1 MVMNN
6 IEQKTET
13 LSQNLQ
19 DWLQKHFGN
28 KDITQYKNL
37 ALSLIFYKFLSD
49 QHEQFANENLGREI
63 TYSSLGEH
71 QHEDLMIALK
81 EEAKD
86 SLGYFVAPKYL
97 IGSFAQA
104 YSNNNEYYFLEVFDQ
119 AIFQFQQ
126 NLTEQSLQVFD
137 GLLSDIDT
145 RSALLGGTGTARN
158 QALGSMLVDLNSMDF
173 YLHDNSKILGK
184 AFFSIIEFMAMS
196 LGKKKGDFYTPA
208 HVSELM
214 ASIVHTE
221 KSRVLNLYDP
231 TFGSGSLLIKTDQ
244 TLDFVDQIYGQD
256 IIDGNLKT
264 ARMNFLINGYHYSK
278 LKLDSDDTLEK
289 PKHLDMKFDVIVCNP
304 KFSQTWNNNEA
315 KKHDPRF
322 ANYGKLA
329 PKSKADLAFI
339 QHIVYSLEEDGIAVV
354 LIPHGV
360 LFRGDS
366 EGTIRKYL
374 LERLNCIDAVIGL
387 AKDLS
392 PVIDTEVAM
401 LVLKKNRKPKDKIL
415 FINAKEFYE
424 KQKAFNIISPEQI
437 AEITDIYKT
446 KAIIPKIS
454 EYVEYSKIVDHGY
467 NLNIPRYIDLFEP
480 ESEVDIDE
488 VAIRLEKIDENLE
501 QIDLDIRKYC
511 DELSVRY
518 PFKI

>member
-1 MVMNN
+1 MNTL
-6 IEQKTET
+6 EQKTEY
-13 LSQNLQ
+13 LSQKLQ
-19 DWLQKHFGN
+19 EWLKKHFGK
-28 KDITQYKNL
+28 KDIAQYKNL

-49 QHEQFANENLGREI
+49 QFEHFANENLEGEI
-63 TYSSLGEH
+63 EYSSLDEH
-71 QHEDLMIALK
+71 QHKDLITALK

-86 SLGYFVAPKYL
+86 SLGYFIAPKYL

-104 YSNNNEYYFLEVFDQ
+104 YSNNNEHYFLEEFDK
-119 AIFQFQQ
+119 AIIQFQQ
-126 NLTEQSLQVFD
+126 NLTDQSKEVFN
-137 GLLSDIDT
+137 GLLSDLDT
-145 RSALLGGTGTARN
+145 TSALLGSSASARN
-158 QALGSMLVDLNSMDF
+158 QTLGSMLVELNAIKLYSK
-173 YLHDNSKILGK
+173 YEPKILGG
-184 AFFSIIEFMAMS
+184 AFFSLIELMAMS

-208 HVSELM
+208 HVSALM
-214 ASIVHTE
+214 ANIVHTE
-221 KSRVLNLYDP
+221 KSRVRNLYDP
-231 TFGSGSLLIKTDQ
+231 TFGSGSLLIQTDQ

-256 IIDGNLKT
+256 LIDGNLKT

-278 LKLDSDDTLEK
+278 LKLESDDTLEK
-289 PKHLDMKFDVIVCNP
+289 PKHTDLKFDVIVCNP

-339 QHIVYSLEEDGIAVV
+339 QHIVYSLEDDGIAVV

-360 LFRGDS
+360 LFRDKA
-366 EGTIRKYL
+366 EGAVRKFFI
-374 LERLNCIDAVIGL
+374 ERLNCIDAVIGL

-401 LVLKKNRKPKDKIL
+401 LVLKKNRQARDKIL

-437 AEITDIYKT
+437 AEITKIYNT
-446 KAIIPKIS
+446 KVTIPKIS
-454 EYVEYSKIVDHGY
+454 EYVERSKIAEHGY
-467 NLNIPRYIDLFEP
+467 NLNIPHYIDLFEP
-480 ESEVDIDE
+480 EPEVDIDD
-488 VAIRLEKIDENLE
+488 VAFKLEQIDENLE
-501 QIDLDIRKYC
+501 QIDLDIRRFC

>member
-1 MVMNN
+1 MNN
-6 IEQKTET
+6 IEQKIKD
-13 LSQNLQ
+13 LSQNLL
-19 DWLQKHFGN
+19 DWLQKHFGS
-28 KDITQYKNL
+28 KDIIQYKNL

-49 QHEQFANENLGREI
+49 QFEQFANKNLAGEAKYI
-63 TYSSLGEH
+63 ELNEGEYS
-71 QHEDLMIALK
+71 DYIYALK
-81 EEAKD
+81 EEGQS
-86 SLGYFVAPKYL
+86 SLGYYIQPKYL
-97 IGSFAQA
+97 ISSFAKA
-104 YSNNNEYYFLEVFDQ
+104 YGNNDEYYFLEDFDQ
-119 AIFQFQQ
+119 AIIEFQQ
-126 NLTEQSLQVFD
+126 SLTEQSLQVFD

-145 RSALLGGTGTARN
+145 TGSLLGNTGKTRN
-158 QALGSMLVDLNSMDF
+158 QVLGSMLINLNSMDF
-173 YLHDNSKILGK
+173 YLQNDSKILGK
-184 AFFSIIEFMAMS
+184 AFFSIIEYMAMS

-208 HVSELM
+208 HVSALM
-214 ASIVHTE
+214 ASIIHTE
-221 KSRVLNLYDP
+221 KSRVRSLYDP
-231 TFGSGSLLIKTDQ
+231 TFGSGSLLIQTHQ
-244 TLDFVDQIYGQD
+244 TLEFVDQIYGQD
-256 IIDGNLKT
+256 VIDGNLKT

-278 LKLDSDDTLEK
+278 LKLESDDTLEK
-289 PKHLDMKFDVIVCNP
+289 PKQLDLKFDVIVCNP

-339 QHIVYSLEEDGIAVV
+339 QHIVYSLEDDGIAVV

-366 EGTIRKYL
+366 EGAIRKFL

-401 LVLKKNRKPKDKIL
+401 LVLKKNRQPGDKIL

-437 AEITDIYKT
+437 AEITKIYNT
-446 KAIIPKIS
+446 KVTIPKIS
-454 EYVEYSKIVDHGY
+454 EYVERSKIAEHGY

-480 ESEVDIDE
+480 ESEIDIDD
-488 VAIRLEKIDENLE
+488 VAFKLEQIDENLE